1 MKKLKYIFSD
11 TGSIV
16 AMLFLSILFTAFTV
30 YEFLSYGWMLAALI
44 YGILIFAII
53 KDRIN
58 MYNKQKK

>member
-16 AMLFLSILFTAFTV
+16 AMLFLSVLFTAFTV
-30 YEFLSYGWMLAALI
+30 YEFLSYGWILAALI
-44 YGILIFAII
+44 YIILIFAII